1 MKTKDLTKMPIMDV
15 LSKIQQERIESN
27 AKANEDEDYIYHTEL
42 GFILQDLTKS
52 LYLYG
57 YNSQNELLESLKVNA
72 LQQIVNELHEMNS
85 KE

>member
-27 AKANEDEDYIYHTEL
+27 AKANKDEDYIYETRL
-42 GFILQDLTKS
+42 GFVLQDLTS
-52 LYLYG
+52 ALCLYENG
-57 YNSQNELLESLKVNA
+57 QNNLLESLKVNA
-72 LQQIVNELHEMNS
+72 LQQIANELHEMNS

>member
-42 GFILQDLTKS
+42 GFILQDLTS
-52 LYLYG
+52 ALCLYE
-57 YNSQNELLESLKVNA
+57 NSQNELLESLKVNA
-72 LQQIVNELHEMNS
+72 LQQIANELHEMNS